1 MPPPNLVGA
10 LGSHKVQDLLASTI
24 QPVLVMGGHLGSPLR
39 RGVWDGLDP
48 TTYGKDW
55 FDRSTSALAAF
66 TDADEVAYWRRCNIS
81 RFVVPWNNAYITG
94 LHETI
99 MIVNAIQQF
108 VVPIK
113 SIPAQGSS
121 VWTSIVAS
129 VGMFNLLLYASMF
142 TVSSDASHFDQR
154 PVPNHERFGTVF
166 LYSLESTMFH
176 EFLWP
181 LAAVDLISPP
191 KCVLA

>member
-1 MPPPNLVGA
+1 MA
-10 LGSHKVQDLLASTI
+10 I
-24 QPVLVMGGHLGSPLR
+24 
-39 RGVWDGLDP
+39 DP
-48 TTYGKDW
+48 TTYSKAW
-55 FDRSTSALAAF
+55 FDRSTSAGR
-66 TDADEVAYWRRCNIS
+66 RRCNIS

-99 MIVNAIQQF
+99 MIVNAVQQF

-129 VGMFNLLLYASMF
+129 IGMVNLLFYASMF
-142 TVSSDASHFDQR
+142 TVSLVRSDASHFDQR
-154 PVPNHERFGTVF
+154 PPQPRKVGTVL
-166 LYSLESTMFH
+166 LYSLESTMLH
-176 EFLWP
+176 EFLGP

-191 KCVLA
+191 WLVRKHIC